1 MIPGKNISDT
11 INIHFQNLLNDEKY
25 KNEIEKNKQ
34 TKEKIKKYNYIY
46 MSNNPTKINNLE
58 DFFNVKTNKKK
69 NNVFDGSPFY
79 NE

>member
-1 MIPGKNISDT
+1 M
-11 INIHFQNLLNDEKY
+11 DEKY